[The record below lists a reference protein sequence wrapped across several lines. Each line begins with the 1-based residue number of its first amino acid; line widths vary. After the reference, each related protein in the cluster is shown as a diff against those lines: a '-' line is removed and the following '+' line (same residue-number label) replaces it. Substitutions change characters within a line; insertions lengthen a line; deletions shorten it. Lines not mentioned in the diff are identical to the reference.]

1 MNRRRFISG
10 AVVGGISLTSG
21 CISVNTVEHEFEM
34 VSYEDIAEIY
44 DIERSEIRSEL
55 PFVRQSDGNLIIES
69 EIAYGS
75 CSEPYV
81 SDIYYTGDKEQVNV
95 RVSTDSSLI
104 NIGGCTLSLLVS
116 MYRIVIPK
124 NDMNINSVYLTEKP
138 DGESMRQ
145 NEIIV

>member
-1 MNRRRFISG
+1 M
-10 AVVGGISLTSG
+10 GGISLTAG
-21 CISVNTVEHEFEM
+21 CISVNTVEHEFEI
-34 VSYEDIAEIY
+34 VSYEDISEIHN
-44 DIERSEIRSEL
+44 IERSEIRGEL

-81 SDIYYTGDKEQVNV
+81 SYIYYTENKEQINV
-95 RVSTDSSLI
+95 RVSTKDSSLI